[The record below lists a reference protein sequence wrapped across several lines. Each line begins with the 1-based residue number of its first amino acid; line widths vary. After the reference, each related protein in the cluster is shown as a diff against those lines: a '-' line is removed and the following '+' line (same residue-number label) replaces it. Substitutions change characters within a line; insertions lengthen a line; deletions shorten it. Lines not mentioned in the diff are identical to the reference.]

1 MLIIEDTSA
10 AQVGWRPSLLPPDG
24 VLPSISPPAH
34 RSERYATAAEAL
46 PALQK
51 LRDRH
56 EFWNTRL
63 LRSCAEGGLNKED
76 FRFIFSQYYFYS
88 RNFTR
93 YISAAMANCDDDF
106 YRSRLTANLWEEG
119 GEKEI
124 EKRHAQI
131 FRRFLRDGLGIDVND
146 IAFLDCTKNFV
157 REFLSFCLHSHP
169 MASSAFLS
177 LGTEGIV
184 ARMYSVM
191 VEGLLKAGVEEPHL
205 EFFRIHIGCDDDH
218 AETLE
223 RMMCSYFDEPDW
235 FNTCVRATEHAL
247 SLRQQFFDNLIDALP
262 HERVK
267 RLIANVQ
274 SEQASSS
281 GPVVHRKEQSGKLL
295 YHNLDTRE
303 GLEFRVERLPFQAEV
318 LDPRVVHI
326 PAGKCNELHK
336 HGHETLIH
344 VTTGSGRAEI
354 GEQSLEIKAGDT
366 LYVPRWTMHR
376 VHNTGPDALSY
387 FAVTDF
393 GFASKVHQGDY
404 LEGHRQK
411 PENDRSFN
419 A

>member
-63 LRSCAEGGLNKED
+63 LQSCAEGGLSKED
-76 FRFIFSQYYFYS
+76 FKFIFSQYYFYS

-131 FRRFLRDGLGIDVND
+131 FRRFLRDGLGIDVNE
-146 IAFLDCTKNFV
+146 IVFLDCTKNFV

-223 RMMCSYFDEPDW
+223 KMMCSYFDEPDW
-235 FNTCVRATEHAL
+235 FNTCVRATEHGL

-274 SEQASSS
+274 SEEATNS

-303 GLEFRVERLPFQAEV
+303 GLEFARRAPAVPGRGARPARGSHPRWQVQRAPQARPRNP
-318 LDPRVVHI
+318 DPRDHRQWSSRNRR
-326 PAGKCNELHK
+326 ADHRDQGG
-336 HGHETLIH
+336 GHF
-344 VTTGSGRAEI
+344 
-354 GEQSLEIKAGDT
+354 
-366 LYVPRWTMHR
+366 YVPRWTMHR
-376 VHNTGPDALSY
+376 VHNTGTEALSY